1 MEPTKKLLE
10 AIAVCA
16 ELTGTQLSDGAAK
29 VFAADLAQYPE
40 QQVMGALSRCRREL
54 KGRLTLSDVISR
66 LDDGRPGVEEAWGM
80 IPRDEQ
86 VTVVWTEEMAMAMS
100 AAHNLMDDGDMIGA
114 RMAFKE
120 KYLSL
125 VQKARDE
132 GNPVQWQASLGY
144 DKHGREP
151 ILIEAYKAGRLSAP
165 QMQIFLPGFD
175 EQKLLAGPDGDVG
188 RAVKQLSAEFRGAI

>member
-29 VFAADLAQYPE
+29 VFAADLARYPE

-54 KGRLTLSDVISR
+54 KGRLTLADVISR

-80 IPRDEQ
+80 VPRDEQ
-86 VTVVWTEEMAMAMS
+86 VTVVWTEEMALAMS

-120 KYLSL
+120 KYTKLCQMS
-125 VQKARDE
+125 RDE
-132 GNPVQWQASLGY
+132 GKPVVWSASIGY
-144 DKHGREP
+144 DAHGREGV
-151 ILIEAYKAGRLSAP
+151 LIEAYKKGRLSKP
-165 QMQIFLPGFD
+165 QVQVLLPTANFD
-175 EQKLLAGPDGDVG
+175 NLPECQLDDVG
-188 RAVKQLSAEFRGAI
+188 RSIKRLADAMKAAA